1 MNRRYPP
8 EMQDFVRQM
17 ASDRV
22 STSEMARRCNEK
34 LMYDLMDTRE
44 LLIGIESV
52 ATDSERINSLLASIT
67 RLQQFFT
74 AHGHDCVELANL
86 KEPKVL
92 PFDPQGYLS

>member
-1 MNRRYPP
+1 M
-8 EMQDFVRQM
+8 
-17 ASDRV
+17 
-22 STSEMARRCNEK
+22 STDEK
-34 LMYDLMDTRE
+34 LLYDLMDARE

-52 ATDSERINSLLASIT
+52 ATDSERIKSLQETIT

-86 KEPKVL
+86 KESKVL